1 MESERILQE
10 IKLMRARES
19 AQRDRTLRK
28 KSVTLY
34 QRDIAIIADLKEALG
49 EESDIVIIRKALECL
64 LKTANTKKN

>member
-10 IKLMRARES
+10 IKLMRAKES

-34 QRDIAIIADLKEALG
+34 QRDIAIIADLKEALR
-49 EESDIVIIRKALECL
+49 EESDIMIIRKALECL
-64 LKTANTKKN
+64 WKRLKENRS

>member
-10 IKLMRARES
+10 VKLMRARES

-34 QRDIAIIADLKEALG
+34 QRDIAIIADLKEVLG

-64 LKTANTKKN
+64 WKTAKK

>member
-10 IKLMRARES
+10 IKLMRAKES

-34 QRDIAIIADLKEALG
+34 QRDIAIIADLKEVLG
-49 EESDIVIIRKALECL
+49 EESDIVIIRQALECL
-64 LKTANTKKN
+64 WRRLQEKKN

>member
-10 IKLMRARES
+10 IKLMRAKES

-34 QRDIAIIADLKEALG
+34 QRDIAIIADLKEALR
-49 EESDIVIIRKALECL
+49 EESDIMIIRKALECL
-64 LKTANTKKN
+64 WKRLKENS

>member
-10 IKLMRARES
+10 IKLMRAKES

-34 QRDIAIIADLKEALG
+34 KRDIAIIADLKETLR
-49 EESDIVIIRKALECL
+49 EESDIAIIRKALECL
-64 LKTANTKKN
+64 WKTVNTKKN